1 MLKKTKKYL
10 KKSCFVVQY
19 VLLLIFR
26 FIFQTFKPYYML
38 ITITITLSILV
49 LINLLLLKFSCNKV
63 TKPKHNIKET
73 VVLKP
78 NVTTQAE
85 AEELA
90 PTGS

>member
-1 MLKKTKKYL
+1 MLL
-10 KKSCFVVQY
+10 
-19 VLLLIFR
+19 
-26 FIFQTFKPYYML
+26 
-38 ITITITLSILV
+38 TITVSLSLLV

-78 NVTTQAE
+78 SITMQPE
-85 AEELA
+85 AEVLA